1 MDAAWECLG
10 FSLHSNTAEG
20 IRGTSRN
27 CSAAKMAKVANVPA
41 TCISGPRCYIEG
53 MEPPVSQT
61 ISRGAIASVL
71 CTVIGAIALT
81 AGFGVA
87 ISSAVVGVSPSGSL
101 TADIKVSWAE
111 NEGGNSE
118 ESRRKA
124 IKFVEDSDKYFFVIP
139 ISRAELGF
147 DAIEENAEGWPPD
160 LGTKYNNGLNSYT
173 INITVKGAAGLLQ
186 TTSVCVI
193 VRTNES
199 DKFSLLVPGSGTLRD
214 ARANSTGF
222 MESIYAD
229 ALLRQSFLAKVKS
242 STEFKGKEYFD
253 ADAQGVVDLAAAE
266 KRDGDR

>member
-87 ISSAVVGVSPSGSL
+87 ISSAVVGVSPSDSL
-101 TADIKVSWAE
+101 TADITVSWAE
-111 NEGGNSE
+111 NEGANRGGI
-118 ESRRKA
+118 RRRE
-124 IKFVEDSDKYFFVIP
+124 IKSVEDSDKDFFVIA
-139 ISRAELGF
+139 ISRYDLGF
-147 DAIEENAEGWPPD
+147 DAIEIDAEGWPPD
-160 LGTKYNNGLNSYT
+160 LGTPYNNGLNSYT
-173 INITVKGAAGLLQ
+173 INITVKGAAGLLP
-186 TTSVCVI
+186 TTSPCYI
-193 VRTNES
+193 ARTKLS
-199 DKFSLLVPGSGTLRD
+199 ASFYVLVPRSGTRPSESQFD
-214 ARANSTGF
+214 GMEFFPAN
-222 MESIYAD
+222 
-229 ALLRQSFLAKVKS
+229 
-242 STEFKGKEYFD
+242 
-253 ADAQGVVDLAAAE
+253 AQGVVKLAEAE
-266 KRDGDR
+266 KRDGSR